1 MSWSSMR
8 RNLLISFVVFMFA
21 GSLAWAQ
28 NVGSLDG
35 NVLDPTGANVGGA
48 TVKLIDLAN
57 NSPRLSKTN
66 ATGEFGFAQINPGMY
81 RLEVSKD
88 GFKTHVEE
96 HVAVVVATPTHVEIR
111 LELGNVAQQILVE
124 SAAVPQLNTQD
135 ATVGNPFEEH
145 EVKSLPFLARNVI
158 NLLTLQP
165 GVVFTGESNTDRLS
179 QGSINTLDPREGAV
193 DGVRGNQGNVTVDGI
208 DANDWQN
215 QAAFTSALPVTLD
228 SVQEFRVTTTNA
240 NATDGIVGGA
250 QVSLVTKSGSDS
262 FHGNVRWYYRTSGT
276 ASNDF
281 FNNAQNPQIPR
292 GKDQRN
298 IPGGSL
304 GGPIL
309 KDRLFFFVD
318 TEERREIVSASLLTP
333 RQVPSDALKD
343 GVLVYAC
350 APILDAMGN
359 VIKTPA
365 QVCPAGP
372 PVQGM
377 TTTHNIP
384 VGDFGLTP
392 AQFQAADP
400 AGLGIN
406 PAIITYFKQFPEGNT
421 PSAGIDGGLSFIGLN
436 FNFPESTKNNIYT
449 SRLDYILTRNG
460 HHTIFA
466 KGVLQGL
473 KTDLTGPQFPGGTAA
488 SQLLNN
494 SRGIAVQYQGQFTP
508 SIINTVRYGLTRIG
522 VQQSGTVGAEFNI
535 RSFSN
540 IAPFAT
546 RPQGRTVPV
555 HEVNDD
561 LSWTRGKHTFA
572 FGGAI
577 YFVRNHNINDL
588 NSFPFFGVNNG
599 FCTNLCEDFNLA
611 NANAPAPSD
620 ITSFVRAFTG
630 LTGSITQVNATVFA
644 TPQST
649 FLPPGSPEERHFAE
663 NLYEAYAQDSWK
675 IRSNVT
681 LTLGLRYGYEAPP
694 YETNGF
700 QVAPTVD
707 IGQWFRQREINS
719 NLGIASNVSP
729 LLSWALAGKANH
741 GANSFYHP
749 NNADFA
755 PRVALAYAPKYDSGL
770 LGSIFGNGKSALRL
784 GAGLFY
790 DRIGQALTIDADQ
803 NGSPGTATALIDG
816 SQQFSLATA
825 PRFSGTCTPTGC
837 TGLPAAGPPFFP
849 IPANAQFPFTPDGN
863 LADQA
868 PNLGFAVDP
877 HLKTPYTIHL
887 TASFQRQLPK
897 GVVLDVAYVGTLG
910 RRLLGKADFAQY
922 ENLRDPKSGVDLFT
936 AYRQIAKIANV
947 GPATSAAIA
956 PQVAVMTS
964 AGTFNEPNVA
974 ALSAIQAIPYFSNL
988 LPNMPAFDAA
998 ALCSK
1003 KDPMLA
1009 QCQAGYMS
1017 LSPTQ
1022 AFYAFTTVNSGAAAG
1037 GSASWSCALFAL
1049 DTTQVAKGRPSPWNT
1064 TLDPNGTGFVLFQQQ
1079 FSQLDAWTNWANSN
1093 YHSLQVSVKRN
1104 VGFGTFAFN
1113 YVFSKS
1119 IDNASSPENAD
1130 NIPGLNGT
1138 AEGLIQNPFDL
1149 RLNRAVSNFN
1159 LKHNFNG
1166 SAVIALPFG
1175 HGHRFAS
1182 GGGRLEEALVGGWE
1196 VANVFRWRSGFPL
1209 EPGNGFNFPTN
1220 FFLTSAGTLLAPLQT
1235 SLTRAVSG
1243 ANVAP
1248 GLTPGLANIFSN
1260 PGAALNDITFA
1271 LPGLPGSRNTLVGPA
1286 YAEVD
1291 MGVHKSFKLWKEGTS
1306 LQFRITAFNLFN
1318 SVNFNDGAVSLDPTS
1333 PATFGLITQ
1342 TANSAAGIAVG
1353 RDVEFAIRLEF

>member
-1 MSWSSMR
+1 MKLR
-8 RNLLISFVVFMFA
+8 YFLISFLVLLVA
-21 GSLAWAQ
+21 AIGAWAQ
-28 NVGSLDG
+28 NAGSLQG
-35 NVLDPTGANVGGA
+35 TVLDPTGANVVGA
-48 TVKLIDLAN
+48 SVKLIDVA
-57 NSPRLSKTN
+57 TN
-66 ATGEFGFAQINPGMY
+66 APRATTTDASGGYSFVQINPGAY
-81 RLEVSKD
+81 KLEVSKD
-88 GFKTHVEE
+88 GFKTHVEG
-96 HVAVVVATPTHVEIR
+96 HVTVLVATPTHLDVQ
-111 LELGNVAQQILVE
+111 LEVGSINQSILVE
-124 SAAVPQLNTQD
+124 SAAVPTINTQD

-145 EVKSLPFLARNVI
+145 EVKSLPFLARNVV

-179 QGSINTLDPREGAV
+179 QGSIRTLDPREGAV
-193 DGVRGNQGNVTVDGI
+193 DGVRGNQGNITVDGI

-262 FHGNVRWYYRTSGT
+262 FHGNARWYYRTSGT

-298 IPGGSL
+298 IGGGSL

-318 TEERREIVSASLLTP
+318 TEERREIVSASLLLP

-350 APILDAMGN
+350 ANA
-359 VIKTPA
+359 A
-365 QVCPAGP
+365 ACPGGQ
-372 PVQGM
+372 VQGM
-377 TTTHNIP
+377 TTSHTIP
-384 VGDFGLTP
+384 AGDFGLTP
-392 AQFQAADP
+392 AQFQKADP
-400 AGLGIN
+400 AGIGIN
-406 PAIITYFKQFPEGNT
+406 PSIITYFKQFPEGND
-421 PSAGIDGGLSFIGLN
+421 PSAGNDGGLSFIGLN

-473 KTDLTGPQFPGGTAA
+473 KTDLTAPQFPGGSAA

-508 SIINTVRYGLTRIG
+508 NIINTVRYGLTRIG
-522 VQQSGTVGAEFNI
+522 VQQSGTVGAEFNV
-535 RSFSN
+535 RGFTN
-540 IAPFAT
+540 IAPFT
-546 RPQGRTVPV
+546 SRPEGRTVPV

-561 LSWTRGKHTFA
+561 LSWTRGKHTFG
-572 FGGAI
+572 FGGAV
-577 YFVRNHNINDL
+577 YFVRNHNINDI
-588 NSFPFFGVNNG
+588 NSFPFVGVNNG
-599 FCTNLCEDFNLA
+599 FCINLCADYNLGPTG
-611 NANAPAPSD
+611 ANAPAPSD
-620 ITSFVRAFTG
+620 PTSFVRAFTG
-630 LTGSITQVNATVFA
+630 LTGSITQVNATIFA

-649 FLPPGSPEERHFAE
+649 FLPPGSPEDRHFAE

-707 IGQWFRQREINS
+707 IGQFFRQREING

-729 LLSWALAGKANH
+729 LLSWTLAGKANH

-755 PRVALAYAPKYDSGL
+755 PRVALAYAPKYDSGP
-770 LGSIFGNGKSALRL
+770 LGMIFGNGKSALRL
-784 GAGLFY
+784 GAGIFY

-803 NGSPGTATALIDG
+803 NGSPGTATQLIDG

-825 PRFSGTCTPTGC
+825 PRFSGTCTNTGC

-868 PNLGFAVDP
+868 PGLGFVVDP

-922 ENLRDPKSGVDLFT
+922 ENLRDPISHVDLFT
-936 AYRQIAKIANV
+936 AYRQIA
-947 GPATSAAIA
+947 AIA
-956 PQVAVMTS
+956 KATPS
-964 AGTFNEPNVA
+964 GFSGPNPTDFSPTG
-974 ALSAIQAIPYFSNL
+974 LPSIQSIPYFTDL
-988 LPNMPAFDAA
+988 LPNMPTFAA
-998 ALCSK
+998 VALGN
-1003 KDPMLA
+1003 PQYA
-1009 QCQAGYMS
+1009 S
-1017 LSPTQ
+1017 LTPTQ
-1022 AFYAFTTVNSGAAAG
+1022 AFYAFTLIKSGVTNLAG
-1037 GSASWSCALFAL
+1037 APTGAASWSCALFAL
-1049 DTTQVAKGRPSPWNT
+1049 DATEVAKGFPTPWNS
-1064 TLDPNGTGFVLFQQQ
+1064 TLDPNGVGFVLFQQQ

-1093 YHSLQVSVKRN
+1093 YHSLQVTVKRN

-1138 AEGLIQNPFDL
+1138 AEGLIQNPFNPG
-1149 RLNRAVSNFN
+1149 LNRAVSNFN
-1159 LKHNFNG
+1159 LKHNFDG

-1209 EPGNGFNFPTN
+1209 DPSNGFNFPTN
-1220 FFLTSAGTLLAPLQT
+1220 FFLTSSGTLVAPLHT
-1235 SLTRAVSG
+1235 SLTRSVSA

-1248 GLTPGLANIFSN
+1248 GLTPGIANIFSN
-1260 PGAALNDITFA
+1260 PGAALNDFTFT
-1271 LPGLPGSRNTLVGPA
+1271 LPGLPGSRNFLVGPA
-1286 YAEVD
+1286 YAAVD
-1291 MGVHKSFKLWKEGTS
+1291 MGVHKSFKLWKEGTA

-1318 SVNFNDGAVSLDPTS
+1318 SVNFNDTSISVDPTS

-1342 TANSAAGIAVG
+1342 TASSSAGIAVG

>member
-1 MSWSSMR
+1 MR
-8 RNLLISFVVFMFA
+8 HRNFLVSLLVLLLA
-21 GSLAWAQ
+21 ATGAWAQ
-28 NVGSLDG
+28 NAGSLQG
-35 NVLDPTGANVGGA
+35 SVLDPTGANVVGA
-48 TVKLIDLAN
+48 TVKLVDLA
-57 NSPRLSKTN
+57 TN
-66 ATGEFGFAQINPGMY
+66 APRMTTTDATGGYGFVQINPGVY
-81 RLEVSKD
+81 KLEVSKD

-96 HVAVVVATPTHVEIR
+96 KVTVLVATPTHLDIR
-111 LELGNVAQQILVE
+111 LELGSMNQQILVE
-124 SAAVPQLNTQD
+124 SAAVPELNTQD

-145 EVKSLPFLARNVI
+145 EVKSLPFLARNVV

-193 DGVRGNQGNVTVDGI
+193 DGVRGNQGNITVDGI

-281 FNNAQNPQIPR
+281 INKSQIPPIPR

-318 TEERREIVSASLLTP
+318 TEERREVVSATLLTP
-333 RQVPSDALKD
+333 RQVPSDSLKD
-343 GVLVYAC
+343 GVLVYSCASAAAC
-350 APILDAMGN
+350 PG
-359 VIKTPA
+359 
-365 QVCPAGP
+365 G
-372 PVQGM
+372 PVQGL
-377 TTTHNIP
+377 TTSHNIP
-384 VGDFGLTP
+384 AGDFGLTP
-392 AQFQAADP
+392 AQFQKADP

-406 PAIITYFKQFPEGNT
+406 SSIITYFKQFPEGNT
-421 PSAGIDGGLSFIGLN
+421 PFAGIDGGLSFIGLQ

-473 KTDLTGPQFPGGTAA
+473 KTDLTAPQFPGGSAA

-522 VQQSGTVGAEFNI
+522 VQQSGTVGAEFNV
-535 RSFSN
+535 RSFSD

-561 LSWTRGKHTFA
+561 LSWTRGKHTFG
-572 FGGAI
+572 FGGAV

-599 FCTNLCEDFNLA
+599 FCINLCADYNLGPTG
-611 NANAPAPSD
+611 ANAPTPSD
-620 ITSFVRAFTG
+620 PTSFVRAFTG
-630 LTGSITQVNATVFA
+630 LTGSITQVNTTVFA

-649 FLPPGSPEERHFAE
+649 FLPPGSPEDRHFAE

-681 LTLGLRYGYEAPP
+681 LTVGLRYGYEAPP

-729 LLSWALAGKANH
+729 VLSWTLAGKANH
-741 GANSFYHP
+741 GANSFFHP

-755 PRVALAYAPKYDSGL
+755 PRVALAYAPRYDSGL

-837 TGLPAAGPPFFP
+837 TGLPAVGPPFFP
-849 IPANAQFPFTPDGN
+849 LPANAKFPFTPDAN
-863 LADQA
+863 LADRA
-868 PNLGFAVDP
+868 PGLGFAVDP

-897 GVVLDVAYVGTLG
+897 GVVLDVTYVGTLG

-936 AYRQIAKIANV
+936 AYRQ
-947 GPATSAAIA
+947 
-956 PQVAVMTS
+956 
-964 AGTFNEPNVA
+964 VA
-974 ALSAIQAIPYFSNL
+974 ALAKATPSGQGPGAIDPGNFAQVATIQSIPYFDNL
-988 LPNMPAFDAA
+988 LPNMPAFAA
-998 ALCSK
+998 AFTGNSQF
-1003 KDPMLA
+1003 A
-1009 QCQAGYMS
+1009 S
-1017 LSPTQ
+1017 LTPTQ
-1022 AFYAFTTVNSGAAAG
+1022 AFYAFTAASSGVTFGA
-1037 GSASWSCALFAL
+1037 ASWSCALFAL
-1049 DTTQVAKGRPSPWNT
+1049 DTTQVKFGLPTPWNS

-1093 YHSLQVSVKRN
+1093 YHSLQITVKRN

-1138 AEGLIQNPFDL
+1138 AEGLIQNPFNL
-1149 RLNRAVSNFN
+1149 RLNRAVSNFS
-1159 LKHNFNG
+1159 LKHNFDG

-1209 EPGNGFNFPTN
+1209 DPSNGFNFPTN
-1220 FFLTSAGTLLAPLQT
+1220 FFLTSAATLLAPLHT

-1243 ANVAP
+1243 ANLPP
-1248 GLTPGLANIFSN
+1248 GQTVGAGRPNIFSN
-1260 PGAALNDITFA
+1260 PGAALNDFA
-1271 LPGLPGSRNTLVGPA
+1271 FTLPGLPGSRNSLLGPA
-1286 YAEVD
+1286 YAEID
-1291 MGVHKSFKLWKEGTS
+1291 MGVHKSFKLWKEGTA